1 MPGNP
6 DANRSS
12 LRDFMKKCVEKFSS
26 ESEGSMERR
35 MEELMKAAKE
45 QNLNEKKAR
54 RLIEATAKLIHK

>member
-1 MPGNP
+1 
-6 DANRSS
+6 
-12 LRDFMKKCVEKFSS
+12 MKKCVEKFSS